1 MTNMSMRSFRSR
13 HWLWFAFVP
22 FLACTSERRE
32 EPIAPIGNASAVH
45 GKAPPATGLFPSI
58 VLLEPGAP
66 IETLVPEEPA
76 VMDQYGTA
84 FHPKVLLVRPGQPV
98 DFKNS
103 EDVLHNVHVVHIE
116 SRETEFNVGTPVVG
130 SYRHR
135 FEREGA
141 YDVSCEIHPSMAA
154 LLFVT
159 SAPFATIADS
169 QGNFE
174 ISSVPAGSYRLTVWN
189 LDPNRRFEQT
199 VEVGEGLTQLT
210 IATR

>member
-1 MTNMSMRSFRSR
+1 MTKKLFLNR
-13 HWLWFAFVP
+13 LLVAVAFVP
-22 FLACTSERRE
+22 IAACTPPRGGK
-32 EPIAPIGNASAVH
+32 PISPADGPRSVQ
-45 GKAPPATGLFPSI
+45 GKAPPATGIFPSI
-58 VLLEPGAP
+58 VTLEPETP
-66 IETLVPEEPA
+66 IETVVPEEPA

-116 SRETEFNVGTPVVG
+116 SGETEFNVGTPVVG

-135 FEREGA
+135 FQREGA

-169 QGNFE
+169 QGNFA
-174 ISSVPAGSYRLTVWN
+174 IPSVPAGSYRLTVWN
-189 LDPNRRFEQT
+189 LDPHRWRKRT
-199 VEVGEGLTQLT
+199 VVIDEGITELSLVDP
-210 IATR
+210 